1 MSDESQK
8 EYEIAFLLSSLEA
21 EKDLEGA
28 LRQNHAEFTY
38 QKSATEQHLAYPIKK
53 HNSAYFGFYNFKTE
67 PANIKLIKDALA
79 LNANVLRF
87 MIITPPVKIASA
99 APQARPEKKPAAAV
113 VSNQALEEKLEEI
126 LK

>member
-21 EKDLEGA
+21 ERDFEGA

-38 QKSATEQHLAYPIKK
+38 QKSAVEQRLAYPIKK
-53 HNSAYFGFYNFKTE
+53 HTSAYFGFYNFKTD
-67 PANIKLIKDALA
+67 PANIKAMKDTLA
-79 LNANVLRF
+79 LNANVLRY
-87 MIITPPVKIASA
+87 MIITPPVKIVSVST
-99 APQARPEKKPAAAV
+99 QARPEKKPAAAA